1 MKIKYK
7 IFGIAVILTFCF
19 GLGGGLVIYKLTSAT
34 TQIQYF
40 SDVCWP
46 AADLIMETNIEL
58 QGISRTIIKPPADLD
73 KQSFIS
79 DAKQTINDFSQE
91 WASSI
96 HKPELIANVQQL
108 MQAML
113 ADLDQAIEGDR
124 ADAFYA
130 NACQL
135 FDLLESVEESFEA
148 GVDMEAD
155 KTSSIIL
162 EAEHLA
168 ILAILI
174 PIAIGLVTA
183 YFLTRQIVRPIN
195 YTIAM
200 LKNIAQGDGDL
211 TQRVDEKSN
220 DELGELG
227 HWFNTFVSHI
237 QQIIQ
242 QVAKTTS
249 LVSHS
254 ANEIAN
260 TSDSVAS
267 GMNAQAMK
275 STEISSAVEEMSA
288 SIQQVAQQT
297 SQVSTDATEAGNYAR
312 EGGEVVRQTIE
323 GMKSIS
329 QVVSDSATAIN
340 ELGKRSEQIGQI
352 INVINDIADQ
362 TNLLALNAAIEAAR
376 AGEHGRGFA
385 VVADEVR
392 KLAERTTTA
401 TEEVAQ
407 SIAAIQNETGMAVQ
421 RISDGTQ
428 VVDEGVQ
435 LATQA
440 DQALASIMD
449 SSSKVAAMI
458 QNIAAAAD
466 EQSSASELI
475 SQNINNI
482 NTVTSESAQSVSQT
496 ARSTS
501 ELCDISR
508 QLETLVGRFKI
519 D

>member
-7 IFGIAVILTFCF
+7 IFGIALILTLCF
-19 GLGGGLVIYKLTSAT
+19 GLGGGLVIHKLSRATS
-34 TQIQYF
+34 QIQYF

-46 AADLIMETNIEL
+46 AADLIMETNIEM
-58 QGISRTIIKPPADLD
+58 QGIARTIIKPPADLD
-73 KQSFIS
+73 KQAFIS
-79 DAKQTINDFSQE
+79 EAKQTITEFSQE
-91 WASSI
+91 WSASI
-96 HKPELIANVQQL
+96 HKPDLITNVQQL
-108 MQAML
+108 MQSML
-113 ADLDQAIEGDR
+113 ADLDQVVEGDR
-124 ADAFYA
+124 AEAFYA
-130 NACQL
+130 NACKL
-135 FDLLESVEESFEA
+135 VDVLENVEESFEA
-148 GVDMEAD
+148 GVDIEAD
-155 KTSSIIL
+155 KTSSIIT
-162 EAEHLA
+162 EAENLA

-174 PIAIGLVTA
+174 PIVIGLVMA
-183 YFLTRQIVRPIN
+183 FFMSRQIVRPIN
-195 YTIAM
+195 HTIAM

-211 TQRVDEKSN
+211 TQRVNEKN
-220 DELGELG
+220 KDELGELG
-227 HWFNTFVSHI
+227 HWFNTFVAHI
-237 QQIIQ
+237 QQLIQ
-242 QVAKTTS
+242 QVAKTTN
-249 LVSHS
+249 LVSQS

-267 GMNAQAMK
+267 GMSAQAMK

-297 SQVSTDATEAGNYAR
+297 SQASTDASEAGTYAR

-329 QVVSDSATAIN
+329 QVVSDSASAIN

-407 SIAAIQNETGMAVQ
+407 SIAAIQSETGLAVK
-421 RISDGTQ
+421 RISDGTH
-428 VVDEGVQ
+428 VVDEGVE

-466 EQSSASELI
+466 QQSSASELI

-501 ELCDISR
+501 ELCEISR

-519 D
+519 A

>member
-7 IFGIAVILTFCF
+7 IFSIAIALAMCF
-19 GLGGGLVIYKLTSAT
+19 GIGGGLVIYKLHNATS
-34 TQIQYF
+34 QIQYF

-46 AADLIMETNIEL
+46 AADLIMESNIEL
-58 QGISRTIIKPPADLD
+58 QGIARTIIKPPADLD
-73 KQSFIS
+73 KQKFLQ
-79 DAKQTINDFSQE
+79 DAKQTITDFDSE
-91 WASSI
+91 WTKSI
-96 HKPELIANVQQL
+96 HDPKVVAEVHQL

-113 ADLDQAIEGDR
+113 GDLDQAVNGNNT
-124 ADAFYA
+124 DAFYA
-130 NACQL
+130 DACKL
-135 FDLLESVEESFEA
+135 VDILENIEGKFEE
-148 GVDMEAD
+148 GVDLEAD
-155 KTSSIIL
+155 KTSTSIA
-162 EAEHLA
+162 EASNLA

-174 PIAIGLVTA
+174 PIAIGLVMA
-183 YFLTRQIVRPIN
+183 FFMSRQIVRPIN
-195 YTIAM
+195 HTIEM

-211 TQRVDEKSN
+211 TQRVNEKGK

-227 HWFNTFVSHI
+227 HWFNVFVSHI
-237 QQIIQ
+237 QQIIEK
-242 QVAKTTS
+242 VAKTTK
-249 LVSHS
+249 LVSQS

-260 TSDSVAS
+260 TSESVAN
-267 GMNAQAMK
+267 GMSNQAMK

-288 SIQQVAQQT
+288 SITQVAHQT
-297 SQVSTDATEAGNYAR
+297 SEASENASKAGEFAR
-312 EGGEVVRQTIE
+312 EGGHIVRQTIK
-323 GMKSIS
+323 GMQSIS
-329 QVVSDSATAIN
+329 QVVNDSATAIN

-407 SIAAIQNETGMAVQ
+407 SIQAIQKETGLAVK
-421 RISDGTQ
+421 RIADGTQ
-428 VVDEGVQ
+428 AVDHGVE
-435 LATQA
+435 LAKQA
-440 DQALASIMD
+440 DQALASIVD

-458 QNIAAAAD
+458 QNIAAATD
-466 EQSSASELI
+466 EQSSTSELI
-475 SQNINNI
+475 TQNINNI
-482 NTVTSESAQSVSQT
+482 NNVTSESAQSVTQT

-508 QLETLVGRFKI
+508 QLESLVGRFKLN
-519 D
+519 